1 MRRNLILCTLSLCF
15 VVVAAQ
21 PVLAQDVLVLPKQD
35 PTPQPQ
41 TTVPPSGQKNPDDK
55 KPDTGT
61 FWGNL
66 FPGTKPLPKD
76 AKPKPA
82 PTNPTIVA
90 PPGTG
95 KGKDKDKQK
104 VEIPPLPKDV
114 EAAAAKTRDSINSML
129 DSLRN
134 QPTQVFEQPEYLPS
148 PDKDDRVYE
157 KPLAVSI
164 ESLKF
169 REDDLKNAA
178 AGTPYTAKDILENCQ
193 PRITGTVIGQNN
205 SAELLDVRGT
215 KVTSKTGFKGS
226 IQNIPLILGLG
237 CKLERPPNN
246 KGITIKMGEYY
257 VFGVA
262 QGVCLPPDNHGVTS
276 LSIAYNEGVF
286 NCKYK

>member
-15 VVVAAQ
+15 VIAAQ
-21 PVLAQDVLVLPKQD
+21 PGLAQDVLVLPKQD
-35 PTPQPQ
+35 TTPQPPKTNTPPP
-41 TTVPPSGQKNPDDK
+41 TTEQK
-55 KPDTGT
+55 KPDTGS

-66 FPGTKPLPKD
+66 FPGTKPPPKE
-76 AKPKPA
+76 AKPRPS

-90 PPGTG
+90 PPGNG
-95 KGKDKDKQK
+95 KGKDKDKKK
-104 VEIPPLPKDV
+104 VEIPPLPKEV
-114 EAAAAKTRDSINSML
+114 EAAAAKSRDNINGL
-129 DSLRN
+129 LESLRN

-148 PDKDDRVYE
+148 PDKDDRTYE
-157 KPLAVSI
+157 NKLSVTI

-169 REDDLKNAA
+169 REDELKNAA

-193 PRITGTVIGQNN
+193 PRITGTVVGQNN

-215 KVTSKTGFKGS
+215 KGVGKTGFKGA

-237 CKLERPPNN
+237 CKLEHPPQN

-262 QGVCLPPDNHGVTS
+262 QGVCLPPENHGITS
-276 LSIAYNEGVF
+276 LSIAYNEGTF
-286 NCKYK
+286 NCNYK